1 MFQQSGDILVPS
13 VAIYLLA
20 ISTIEQKCTHISIN
34 NKTKSIMQ
42 TFLSVKFVA
51 GSDLDSISYIWK
63 YFCCQA
69 NFCFIILI
77 SEGSF
82 FPPPVPEL
90 PFLEVGKWLF
100 PTDIGKI

>member
-1 MFQQSGDILVPS
+1 MLS
-13 VAIYLLA
+13 VGIYLLA

-77 SEGSF
+77 LEGF
-82 FPPPVPEL
+82 FFFLLPPVSEL
-90 PFLEVGKWLF
+90 PFLEVGKWFF
-100 PTDIGKI
+100 PTDRGRI